1 MKQYLLP
8 CSCGRK
14 VAVDRS
20 QAGLQTECECGARL
34 EVPTMRGL
42 ADLET
47 VDAPAAEAEATAD
60 KGGWGP
66 PQGLMFLGGLILCI
80 GLAAVAYVYPG
91 RPHIVFDTV
100 GLHRDI
106 GSLNP
111 EMSWQLWQELRQG
124 LNRAPTELSSGYENA
139 LSTYYRH
146 LTMAG
151 GLAVLGAVL
160 LVAGLAMKFR
170 PAQSRPVKQ
179 R

>member
-34 EVPTMRGL
+34 DVPTMRGL
-42 ADLET
+42 AELEP
-47 VDAPAAEAEATAD
+47 VDAPAPEATAD
-60 KGGWGP
+60 KGAWGP
-66 PQGLMFLGGLILCI
+66 PQGLMFLGGLLLCI
-80 GLAAVAYVYPG
+80 GLAALAYVYPQ

-100 GLHRDI
+100 SLQRDI

-111 EMSWQLWQELRQG
+111 ETSWQLWQELRQG
-124 LNRAPTELSSGYENA
+124 LNRAPTELSSGYQNA

-146 LTMAG
+146 MTMAG
-151 GLAVLGAVL
+151 GLAVVGAVL
-160 LVAGLAMKFR
+160 LATGLAMKFR
-170 PAQSRPVKQ
+170 PAQSRPVV
-179 R
+179 RR